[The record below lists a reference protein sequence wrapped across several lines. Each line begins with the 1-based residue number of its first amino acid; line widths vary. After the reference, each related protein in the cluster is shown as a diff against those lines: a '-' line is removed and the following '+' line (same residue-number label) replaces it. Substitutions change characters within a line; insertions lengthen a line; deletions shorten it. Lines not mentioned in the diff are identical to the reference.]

1 MTSPLLVRRGD
12 GVAAWR
18 QVAERLE
25 AEIAGGDH
33 APAGRLPSE
42 VLLAERMGVNRHTVR
57 RAIAFLAERGIV
69 RAARGSG
76 TYVEPLPLRYP
87 IGPRTRFSENAARAG
102 REAWGVLA
110 SAATVPAEGGTA
122 ETLGVA
128 PGDPVLRLATVHE
141 ADGVPISTA
150 VTWLPL
156 PRFEGFDH
164 AYAAAGSITRA
175 FAAYGVADYLRL
187 STRITARVADAEE
200 AALLGLAPG
209 RVLLVVD
216 SVNVDADAK
225 PIQAT
230 RACFAA
236 DRVELVV
243 EG

>member
-1 MTSPLLVRRGD
+1 MTLPLLVRGG

-18 QVAERLE
+18 RIAERLE
-25 AEIAGGDH
+25 AEIAAGVFVPGGKL
-33 APAGRLPSE
+33 PAE
-42 VLLAERMGVNRHTVR
+42 VLLAGQLGVNRHTVR

-69 RAARGSG
+69 RATRGSG
-76 TYVEPLPLRYP
+76 TYVELSPLRYP
-87 IGPRTRFSENAARAG
+87 IGPRTRFSEIASRAG

-110 SAATVPAEGGTA
+110 SAAAVPAESETA
-122 ETLGVA
+122 EALGVA
-128 PGDPVLRLATVHE
+128 PGGPVLRLVTVHE

-156 PRFEGFDH
+156 PRFEGFDR
-164 AYAAAGSITRA
+164 AYAGAGSITRA
-175 FAAYGVADYLRL
+175 FATYGVADYLRL
-187 STRITARVADAEE
+187 STRIMARVADAEE
-200 AALLGLAPG
+200 AALLELTTG

-216 SVNVDADAK
+216 SVNVDADDAR
-225 PIQAT
+225 IQAT